1 MYILTTLTHAV
12 VLSANRQFNLSRRE
26 LSRPHLNKNNQA
38 LYNPLVPIT
47 TNLFGDDLK
56 KQVDDL
62 TKANKIGLKDQ
73 TSRKP
78 RYHPY
83 GLRARGRYRQNYAGR
98 GRFCRRTG
106 AFFKLG
112 SREDARETEVNTIIS
127 NLYGLTGGQKFLNGW
142 S

>member
-12 VLSANRQFNLSRRE
+12 VLSANRQFNLSRKE
-26 LSRPHLNKNNQA
+26 LLRPHLNKNNQA
-38 LYNPLVPIT
+38 LYNPLVLIT
-47 TNLFGDDLK
+47 TNLFGDDLN

-73 TSRKP
+73 TSR
-78 RYHPY
+78 YHPY
-83 GLRARGRYRQNYAGR
+83 GLRARGRYTQNYAGR

-112 SREDARETEVNTIIS
+112 SREDARGTEVNTIIS